1 MVAGSEVIL
10 LHLSIPILSALIGAV
25 VLFFGRKLFWL
36 CVAAIGFAA
45 GVTLASHIVSE
56 PTPLLQL
63 SFAILLGFIGAL
75 LALFVQKLAI
85 GLAGFIAGGRFAVG
99 LIATFVAQYASHYWL
114 IFIIGGLIGTV
125 LLLMLFDWALIFV
138 SSLIGAHLIT
148 SAISLPPSG
157 EVLLFSALVL
167 FGVLVQAASMRKKS
181 LAPA

>member
-1 MVAGSEVIL
+1 
-10 LHLSIPILSALIGAV
+10 LHLSIPILSALIGTV

-45 GVTLASHIVSE
+45 GVTLASHIVNE
-56 PTPLLQL
+56 PTALVQL
-63 SFAILLGFIGAL
+63 TFAILLGFIGAL

-99 LIATFVAQYASHYWL
+99 LVATFVAQYASHFWL

-125 LLLMLFDWALIFV
+125 LLLMFFDWALIFV

-148 SAISLPPSG
+148 GAVSLPPTG
-157 EVLLFSALVL
+157 GILLFSALVL

-181 LAPA
+181 LAPR

>member
-1 MVAGSEVIL
+1 MNASV
-10 LHLSIPILSALIGAV
+10 PILSAAIGLAV
-25 VLFFGRKLFWL
+25 LLFGRKLFWL

-63 SFAILLGFIGAL
+63 TFAILLGFIGAL

-99 LIATFVAQYASHYWL
+99 LVATFVAQYASHYWL

-138 SSLIGAHLIT
+138 SSLIGADLIT
-148 SAISLPPSG
+148 SAISLPPTG
-157 EVLLFSALVL
+157 EILLFSALVL
-167 FGVLVQAASMRKKS
+167 FGVLVQAASIRRKG
-181 LAPA
+181 LTPR

>member
-1 MVAGSEVIL
+1 MNV
-10 LHLSIPILSALIGAV
+10 SIPILSAAIGLV
-25 VLFFGRKLFWL
+25 VLLFGRKLFWL

-45 GVTLASHIVSE
+45 GITLAPHIVNE

-63 SFAILLGFIGAL
+63 SFAVLLGFIGAL
-75 LALFVQKLAI
+75 LALFLQKLAV

-99 LIATFVAQYASHYWL
+99 LVATFVVQYAPHYWL

-148 SAISLPPSG
+148 RAISLPATG

-167 FGVLVQAASMRKKS
+167 FGVLVQAVMIRRRRT
-181 LAPA
+181 LPA

>member
-1 MVAGSEVIL
+1 MNA
-10 LHLSIPILSALIGAV
+10 SIPILSAVIGAV
-25 VLFFGRKLFWL
+25 VLLFGRKLFWL

-75 LALFVQKLAI
+75 FALFLQKLAI
-85 GLAGFIAGGRFAVG
+85 GLVGFLAGGRFAVG
-99 LIATFVAQYASHYWL
+99 LMATFVAQYAPHYWL

-148 SAISLPPSG
+148 NAISLPPTG
-157 EVLLFSALVL
+157 EILLFSALVL
-167 FGVLVQAASMRKKS
+167 LGVLVQAASMRKKS
-181 LAPA
+181 LTPR

>member
-1 MVAGSEVIL
+1 MS
-10 LHLSIPILSALIGAV
+10 LSIPILSAAIGVV
-25 VLFFGRKLFWL
+25 VLLFGRKLFWL

-63 SFAILLGFIGAL
+63 TFAILLGFIGAL
-75 LALFVQKLAI
+75 LALFAQKLAI

-99 LIATFVAQYASHYWL
+99 LAATFVAQYASHYWL

-148 SAISLPPSG
+148 SAISLPVTG

-167 FGVLVQAASMRKKS
+167 FGILVQAATMRRRRT
-181 LAPA
+181 LPA